1 MTRKRRRAIPP
12 TLLKGV
18 DEQSLSPYE
27 RECLELGRV
36 YAQANLTVRK
46 DVPEL
51 FSYGVQSF
59 KGPVAKESDYFVRKC
74 LGIRLNAIKRGMV
87 VHPSVTPDF
96 LRYIAS
102 GGICPVK
109 LEPLVFGGQKNERM
123 NASIDRL
130 VNEVDY
136 RAGNICVLSQYANR
150 AKGEKSFEE
159 VKAIAQAGEDAY
171 GLQGVEWMRL
181 CSLMYGAWSKAF
193 NQGDPKLMP
202 LAAIPPP
209 GTFMTTSQV
218 VQLLLTRL
226 ATDGQTHDASY
237 AAWQDLTA
245 LAKVPRS
252 RFDELMAALSQAL
265 SDEDYPGNAWLHGG
279 VFQAFEDWYNPANKT
294 VVAYIEGV
302 LKVSTERRDDPVAK
316 MLWPLRSAH
325 LH

>member
-1 MTRKRRRAIPP
+1 MNSTEMSCGTEA
-12 TLLKGV
+12 LGQF
-18 DEQSLSPYE
+18 ES
-27 RECLELGRV
+27 ECQELGRA
-36 YAQANLTVRK
+36 YAVARLRL
-46 DVPEL
+46 DESAPEL
-51 FSYGVQSF
+51 FKRAYRTY
-59 KGPVAKESDYFVRKC
+59 KGPVQKTQDYFVRKW
-74 LGIRLNAIKRGMV
+74 LGLRLNAIKRGMV
-87 VHPSVTPDF
+87 VDPTVSPAY
-96 LRYIAS
+96 LRYITSA
-102 GGICPVK
+102 GICPVK
-109 LEPLVFGGQKNERM
+109 LEPLVFGGEKQASM
-123 NASIDRL
+123 NPSIDRL

-150 AKGEKSFEE
+150 VKGEKSFEE
-159 VKAIAQAGEDAY
+159 VAAIARAGEDAY
-171 GLQGVEWMRL
+171 GLQAVEWMRL
-181 CSLMYGAWSKAF
+181 CSLMYGAWNKAF
-193 NQGDPKLMP
+193 NQGEPWLMP

-245 LAKVPRS
+245 QANVPRS
-252 RFDELMAALSQAL
+252 RFDALMAALSQAL

-316 MLWPLRSAH
+316 MLWPLGKRH